1 MINRRGHK
9 RKETLNIESSP
20 LPLNSRIL
28 SPRQVTCFHRNNLRS
43 LKAKVLFDRTA
54 VGDNLNALR
63 LRSAALFQDS
73 GVISPLA
80 SEPPRCFLS
89 FNFSRH
95 FLWNIFHCCKCLE
108 PNYWIKSKLP
118 AWLDTASETG
128 GEKVCCYLYFI
139 IGWTDPLRLWWSY
152 SNYAC
157 FVLLLIYGAVAFAS
171 CASALL
177 RPGVPRAWLHFCHF
191 SFFPQTETTRFSV
204 ISSSLHKLALQTFQR
219 LDFIHVAGTLSSW
232 VGFRLTFHCQCYSWW
247 GKVVSHKPWRF
258 WQNGMKTTRKRGWE
272 WHERLGN
279 DLHLGDGG
287 ERWFSCGRI
296 WITV

>member
-43 LKAKVLFDRTA
+43 LKAEVLFDRTA
-54 VGDNLNALR
+54 VGDKRITSSLCLAL
-63 LRSAALFQDS
+63 S
-73 GVISPLA
+73 GFWCYLA
-80 SEPPRCFLS
+80 TGVWASSLFLS

-152 SNYAC
+152 
-157 FVLLLIYGAVAFAS
+157 
-171 CASALL
+171 
-177 RPGVPRAWLHFCHF
+177 
-191 SFFPQTETTRFSV
+191 
-204 ISSSLHKLALQTFQR
+204 
-219 LDFIHVAGTLSSW
+219 
-232 VGFRLTFHCQCYSWW
+232 
-247 GKVVSHKPWRF
+247 
-258 WQNGMKTTRKRGWE
+258 
-272 WHERLGN
+272 
-279 DLHLGDGG
+279 
-287 ERWFSCGRI
+287 
-296 WITV
+296 